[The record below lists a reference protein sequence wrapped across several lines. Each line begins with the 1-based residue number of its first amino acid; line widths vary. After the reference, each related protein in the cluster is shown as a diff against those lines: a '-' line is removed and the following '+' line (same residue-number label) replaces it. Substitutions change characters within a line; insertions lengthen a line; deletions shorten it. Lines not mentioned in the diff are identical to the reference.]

1 MHEWNIMCYTFTDN
15 DLEVGSFKDLA
26 KLTSINTQY
35 HNVIIHMI
43 IDTATMGSYLI
54 KIRGNPY
61 MDNMMT
67 IKRLPNQ
74 DMSKCETLCHFIQ
87 DSVKDAPA
95 NRYALIL
102 GGHGSG
108 WLLLTEKDSV
118 LPVAKLADI
127 LRQCKLPN
135 NKIFDLICFDNC
147 MMSTL
152 ESINELRNIAKYV
165 VAYQDYSGWDGII
178 EPTLIKHFDDPTKST
193 LEIAKEL
200 AKSVIIKTNQ
210 KLSDP
215 TNENKPDPTDVSV
228 ICMQQIPNIV
238 TWITKNVPLKRPLNN
253 QYCVD
258 PTYWHLQ
265 DLMSI
270 VKHSYSDIQEFTDLF
285 NQVVV
290 FYQQS
295 SNKHNPLHHGLS
307 CIVDPEKDTFDTQHT
322 WKLLSLRLI
331 FV

>member
-26 KLTSINTQY
+26 KLTCKNIQY
-35 HNVIIHMI
+35 HNVIIHML

-87 DSVKDAPA
+87 DCVKDAPA
-95 NRYALIL
+95 NRYTLIL

-118 LPVAKLADI
+118 LPVATLGNI
-127 LRQCKLPN
+127 LRKCSVH
-135 NKIFDLICFDNC
+135 FDLVCFDNC
-147 MMSTL
+147 LMSTL
-152 ESINELRNIAKYV
+152 ESMNELYGATKYV
-165 VAYQDYSGWDGII
+165 IAYQDYSGWDGVI

-193 LEIAKEL
+193 LEIAKKL
-200 AKSVIIKTNQ
+200 AKSVIVKTNQ

-215 TNENKPDPTDVSV
+215 TNKPDPTDVSV
-228 ICMQQIPNIV
+228 ICIQNIPNIV
-238 TWITKNVPLKRPLNN
+238 TWINKNLPLKRPLDNR
-253 QYCVD
+253 YCID

-265 DLMSI
+265 DLTSI
-270 VKHSYSDIQEFTDLF
+270 VKDSYSDIREFINLF
-285 NQVVV
+285 NEVVV

-295 SNKHNPLHHGLS
+295 ANKHNPLHHGLS
-307 CIVDPEKDTFDTQHT
+307 CIVDPEKDTFDTQQT
-322 WKLLSLRLI
+322 WKLLSLRLTFI
-331 FV
+331 